1 MNLIFLHFWRVAYL
15 PGRPWF
21 NAQYLW
27 KFPKLLSEMCKICTR
42 EDFISLWMLAAGC
55 WHCCL
60 FCIYSG
66 FLALE
71 CNQFANFRYFAAF
84 ANVQVFGSLAFFLAG
99 YRLLPALFAIY
110 EYFVLFLHSSASNA
124 VCCLLSVRPI
134 VYTLPGGALLSFVL
148 ALPGP
153 IGLCKWC
160 MAASWLLDGCWLL
173 CAFAIACVF
182 SHVALACVC
191 VWVVFWPK
199 VLNLA
204 NGVVIFVEIELH
216 KAHTLNKQEPGNQQ

>member
-1 MNLIFLHFWRVAYL
+1 M

-60 FCIYSG
+60 FSIYSG

-124 VCCLLSVRPI
+124 VCCLFVRSSIPFREG
-134 VYTLPGGALLSFVL
+134 PCL
-148 ALPGP
+148 ALFLLYPAPLGYANDAWLP
-153 IGLCKWC
+153 LG
-160 MAASWLLDGCWLL
+160 SWMDAGSSEPLPLP
-173 CAFAIACVF
+173 AFF
-182 SHVALACVC
+182 LM
-191 VWVVFWPK
+191 
-199 VLNLA
+199 
-204 NGVVIFVEIELH
+204 LH
-216 KAHTLNKQEPGNQQ
+216 SPVSVSGSCFGQRC

>member
-1 MNLIFLHFWRVAYL
+1 MA
-15 PGRPWF
+15 GRPWF

-110 EYFVLFLHSSASNA
+110 EYFVLFLHSSASND
-124 VCCLLSVRPI
+124 VCCLFVRSSIPFREG
-134 VYTLPGGALLSFVL
+134 PCL
-148 ALPGP
+148 ALFLLYPAPLGYANDAWLP
-153 IGLCKWC
+153 LG
-160 MAASWLLDGCWLL
+160 SWMDAGSSVPLPLP
-173 CAFAIACVF
+173 AFF
-182 SHVALACVC
+182 LM
-191 VWVVFWPK
+191 
-199 VLNLA
+199 
-204 NGVVIFVEIELH
+204 LH
-216 KAHTLNKQEPGNQQ
+216 SLVSVSGSCFGQRC